1 MKAALLKELR
11 LVVHPSTYF
20 IVVLGALVLIPS
32 WMYGAIFIYGVLVAF
47 FNGMNAR
54 EMHDLEYSFS
64 LPLSRANM
72 ARARILTMIGIETIM
87 LAIMVVFIALRGPL
101 GINGITPPS
110 EAVGTAANLYLVALG
125 FITFGMFNL
134 VFYPLYYRDP
144 LKIGLPFII
153 ASIPAALCITATVVL
168 PYLPFANAASFGIAG
183 FNDPSAQ
190 LCALTA
196 GLVVF
201 IVCNVVACK
210 LSARSFT
217 HFDA

>member
-64 LPLSRANM
+64 LPLSRTSM
-72 ARARILTMIGIETIM
+72 TRARILTMIGIETIM
-87 LAIMVVFIALRGPL
+87 LAIMVAFIALRGPL
-101 GINGITPPS
+101 GINAITPPS

-134 VFYPLYYRDP
+134 VFYPLHYRDP
-144 LKIGLPFII
+144 LKVGLPFII
-153 ASIPAALCITATVVL
+153 ASIPAALCITATVL

-190 LCALTA
+190 LCALAA

-210 LSARSFT
+210 ISARSFT